1 MILEILILL
10 LDFSYFDVELLQHGF
25 SYIIFIIIL
34 HWYVFSIFSDKYLVV
49 LRIKNVNRVNSTR
62 AHARRQTQ
70 YTVRQNPETKED
82 RPNIL

>member
-1 MILEILILL
+1 MEYNKKIMYE
-10 LDFSYFDVELLQHGF
+10 
-25 SYIIFIIIL
+25 
-34 HWYVFSIFSDKYLVV
+34 KYLVV